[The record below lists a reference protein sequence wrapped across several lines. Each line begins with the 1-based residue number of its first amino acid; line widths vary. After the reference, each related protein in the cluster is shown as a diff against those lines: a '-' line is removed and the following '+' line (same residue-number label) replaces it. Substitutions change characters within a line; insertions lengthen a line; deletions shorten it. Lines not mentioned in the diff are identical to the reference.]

1 MLDKL
6 FKKPLELKIGDQTLQ
21 FSSVTDVA
29 FCLEG
34 RTSLSSAKLAELFA
48 LSGEELET
56 QAEKLA
62 GLNKTMFKILNSVV
76 DEPENIDRSM
86 RELDTQMF
94 SQDQNWR
101 DIIQSL
107 NKEQGDID
115 TIRVTVIMKYMKY
128 LSAVEDTIGYI
139 RAGMK
144 QNEGAVANGDVNK
157 PSEFETTWNLG
168 HLPEELKSST
178 QAENRA
184 ENPAETEF
192 KRLPKDT
199 AVSVKLSPG
208 EKMAV
213 RLASYP
219 GQLVATNDSVQYVDE
234 SGTTVL
240 NKGPNMVG
248 RSVKGTVKIDAAQ
261 KHVSRTHLSI
271 LITDGNALQLTDH
284 SSEGTFISSA
294 FIK

>member
-1 MLDKL
+1 MLEKL

-34 RTSLSSAKLAELFA
+34 RTSISSAKLAELFA
-48 LSGEELET
+48 LSAEELET
-56 QAEKLA
+56 QAQKLA
-62 GLNKTMFKILNSVV
+62 DLNKTMFKILNSVV

-128 LSAVEDTIGYI
+128 LSAVEDTIGHI

-144 QNEGAVANGDVNK
+144 QNEGTVANADANK
-157 PSEFETTWNLG
+157 LNDFEETWSLG
-168 HLPEELKSST
+168 HLREEVKSAT
-178 QAENRA
+178 QSEV
-184 ENPAETEF
+184 EF

-208 EKMAV
+208 MKMPV
-213 RLASYP
+213 RLATYP
-219 GQLVATNDSVQYVDE
+219 GQLVATDDKVQYVDD

-240 NKGPNMVG
+240 NKGENMVG
-248 RSVKGTVKIDAAQ
+248 RSVKSTVKIDAAQ

-271 LITDGNALQLTDH
+271 LLSDGNALQLTDH

-294 FIK
+294 FLK

>member
-34 RTSLSSAKLAELFA
+34 RTSISSAKLAELFA
-48 LSGEELET
+48 LSAEELET

-62 GLNKTMFKILNSVV
+62 GLNKTMFKILNTVV

-128 LSAVEDTIGYI
+128 LTAVEDTIGNI

-144 QNEGAVANGDVNK
+144 QNEAAVANGDTNK
-157 PSEFETTWNLG
+157 PNDFEATWSLG
-168 HLPEELKSST
+168 QLPAELKSAT
-178 QAENRA
+178 QADTQA
-184 ENPAETEF
+184 KTEF

-199 AVSVKLSPG
+199 AVSVTLPPG

-240 NKGPNMVG
+240 NKGANMVG
-248 RSVKGTVKIDAAQ
+248 RSVKGTVKIDAGQ

-271 LITDGNALQLTDH
+271 LISDGNALQLTDH
-284 SSEGTFISSA
+284 SSEGTYITADFLT
-294 FIK
+294 

>member
-1 MLDKL
+1 MLDNL

-34 RTSLSSAKLAELFA
+34 RTSISSAKLAELFA
-48 LSGEELET
+48 LSAEELET

-144 QNEGAVANGDVNK
+144 QNEGAVANKDEKNLNDFEATWSLGQLRDEVK
-157 PSEFETTWNLG
+157 ASAQSE
-168 HLPEELKSST
+168 
-178 QAENRA
+178 Q
-184 ENPAETEF
+184 EF
-192 KRLPKDT
+192 KRLPKDN
-199 AVSVKLSPG
+199 AVSVMLPPG
-208 EKMAV
+208 RRMDV

-219 GQLVATNDSVQYVDE
+219 CQLVATEDNVQLINVN
-234 SGTTVL
+234 GTTIL
-240 NKGPNMVG
+240 SNGSNIVG
-248 RSVKGTVKIDAAQ
+248 RSSKSTVQIDGAQ
-261 KHVSRTHLSI
+261 KEVSRKHLLI
-271 LITDGNALQLTDH
+271 LISDGNALQLTDT
-284 SSEGTFISSA
+284 SSEGTFITA
-294 FIK
+294 DFFK

>member
-34 RTSLSSAKLAELFA
+34 RTSISTVKLAELFT
-48 LSGEELET
+48 LSGEELEK
-56 QAEKLA
+56 QAYKLA
-62 GLNKTMFKILNSVV
+62 DLNKKMFKILNNIV

-107 NKEQGDID
+107 NKEQSEINA
-115 TIRVTVIMKYMKY
+115 IRVTVIMKYMKY
-128 LSAVEDTIGYI
+128 LSAVEDTIEHI

-144 QNEGAVANGDVNK
+144 QNTGAVANGDANK
-157 PSEFETTWNLG
+157 PNEFEETWSLNPLR
-168 HLPEELKSST
+168 EEVKSASQT
-178 QAENRA
+178 EA
-184 ENPAETEF
+184 EF

-199 AVSVKLSPG
+199 AVSVMLPPG
-208 EKMAV
+208 GKIGV
-213 RLASYP
+213 LLASYP
-219 GQLVATNDSVQYVDE
+219 GELVATNDKVQYIYD
-234 SGTTVL
+234 SGITVL
-240 NKGPNMVG
+240 NNGTNMIG
-248 RSVKGTVKIDAAQ
+248 RSVKSTVQIDPAQ
-261 KHVSRTHLSI
+261 KNVSRTHLSI
-271 LITDGNALQLTDH
+271 HISDGDALQLTDH
-284 SSEGTFISSA
+284 SSEGTFISSD
-294 FIK
+294 FTK

>member
-34 RTSLSSAKLAELFA
+34 RTAISSAKLAELFE
-48 LSGEELET
+48 LSADDLDK

-115 TIRVTVIMKYMKY
+115 AIRVTVIMKYMKY
-128 LSAVEDTIGYI
+128 LSAVEDTIAYI
-139 RAGMK
+139 RAGKK
-144 QNEGAVANGDVNK
+144 QNEGAVANADVIK
-157 PSEFETTWNLG
+157 PNEFEETWSLG
-168 HLPEELKSST
+168 HLREEVNSAM
-178 QAENRA
+178 QAETQG
-184 ENPAETEF
+184 ENQTGAEF

-199 AVSVKLSPG
+199 AVSVMLPPG

-219 GQLVATNDSVQYVDE
+219 GQILATNDAIQYVDE

-248 RSVKGTVKIDAAQ
+248 RSVKGTVKIDPAQ
-261 KHVSRTHLSI
+261 KHVSRTHFSI
-271 LITDGNALQLTDH
+271 LISDGNALQLTDH

>member
-6 FKKPLELKIGDQTLQ
+6 FKKPLALKVGDQTLQ
-21 FSSVTDVA
+21 FSSVTDIA

-34 RTSLSSAKLAELFA
+34 RTSISSAKLAELFA
-48 LSGEELET
+48 LSAEELDT
-56 QAEKLA
+56 QAQKLA
-62 GLNKTMFKILNSVV
+62 SLNKSMFKILNSIV
-76 DEPENIDRSM
+76 DEPDNIDRSM

-115 TIRVTVIMKYMKY
+115 AIRVTVIMKYMKY
-128 LSAVEDTIGYI
+128 LSAVEDAIDTI

-144 QNEGAVANGDVNK
+144 QNEGTVANGAVNK
-157 PSEFETTWNLG
+157 LNDFEETWGLG
-168 HLPEELKSST
+168 HLREEIKFDT
-178 QAENRA
+178 QVEAE
-184 ENPAETEF
+184 F
-192 KRLPKDT
+192 QRLPKDT
-199 AVSVKLSPG
+199 TVSVTLPPG
-208 EKMAV
+208 EKIGV

-219 GQLVATNDSVQYVDE
+219 GQLVATNGEVQYIDE

-240 NKGPNMVG
+240 NQGANMIG
-248 RSVKGTVKIDAAQ
+248 RSVKSTVKIDSAQ

-271 LITDGNALQLTDH
+271 RISEGNALKLTDH
-284 SSEGTFISSA
+284 SSEGTFINSD

>member
-34 RTSLSSAKLAELFA
+34 RTSISSAKLTELFA
-48 LSGEELET
+48 LSAEELET

-62 GLNKTMFKILNSVV
+62 GLNKTMFKILNTVV

-115 TIRVTVIMKYMKY
+115 AIRVTVIMKYMKY
-128 LSAVEDTIGYI
+128 LTAVEDTIGYI
-139 RAGMK
+139 RAGIK
-144 QNEGAVANGDVNK
+144 QSEGAVENGNGDANK
-157 PSEFETTWNLG
+157 RNEFEETWSLG
-168 HLPEELKSST
+168 HLSEEVKSAN
-178 QAENRA
+178 Q
-184 ENPAETEF
+184 AETEF

-199 AVSVKLSPG
+199 AVSVTLPPG

-219 GQLVATNDSVQYVDE
+219 GQLVATNDKVQYVDD

-240 NKGPNMVG
+240 NKGANMVG
-248 RSVKGTVKIDAAQ
+248 RSVKSTVKIDAAQ
-261 KHVSRTHLSI
+261 KHVSRTHFSI
-271 LITDGNALQLTDH
+271 LISDGNALQLTDH

-294 FIK
+294 YIK

>member
-1 MLDKL
+1 MFDKL

-34 RTSLSSAKLAELFA
+34 RTSISSAKLAELFA
-48 LSGEELET
+48 LSAEELET

-62 GLNKTMFKILNSVV
+62 GLNKTMFKILNTVV

-107 NKEQGDID
+107 NKGQGEID
-115 TIRVTVIMKYMKY
+115 AIRVTVIMKYMKY
-128 LSAVEDTIGYI
+128 LTAVEDTISYI

-144 QNEGAVANGDVNK
+144 QNEGAVANGAANK
-157 PSEFETTWNLG
+157 PNEFEETWSLG
-168 HLPEELKSST
+168 HIREDVKSAT
-178 QAENRA
+178 QAEA
-184 ENPAETEF
+184 EF

-199 AVSVKLSPG
+199 AVSVKLPPG
-208 EKMAV
+208 GSIGV
-213 RLASYP
+213 RLATYP
-219 GQLVATNDSVQYVDE
+219 GQLVATNDTVQYVDD

-240 NKGPNMVG
+240 NKGANMVG
-248 RSVKGTVKIDAAQ
+248 RSVKSTVKIDAAQ
-261 KHVSRTHLSI
+261 KHVSRTHFSI
-271 LITDGNALQLTDH
+271 LISDGNALQLTDH
-284 SSEGTFISSA
+284 SSEGTFISSD

>member
-1 MLDKL
+1 MLDNL

-34 RTSLSSAKLAELFA
+34 RTSISSAKLAELFA
-48 LSGEELET
+48 LSAEELET

-128 LSAVEDTIGYI
+128 LSAVEDTIGNI

-144 QNEGAVANGDVNK
+144 QNEGAVANGNGDTNK
-157 PSEFETTWNLG
+157 LNDFEETWSLG
-168 HLPEELKSST
+168 HLREEVKSAT
-178 QAENRA
+178 QAENQA
-184 ENPAETEF
+184 DAEF

-199 AVSVKLSPG
+199 AVSVILPPG
-208 EKMAV
+208 GSIGV

-219 GQLVATNDSVQYVDE
+219 GQLIATNDKVQYVDE

-240 NKGPNMVG
+240 SKGANMVG
-248 RSVKGTVKIDAAQ
+248 RSVKSTVKIDAAE

-271 LITDGNALQLTDH
+271 LISDGNALQLTDH
-284 SSEGTFISSA
+284 SSEGTYITADFLT
-294 FIK
+294 

>member
-1 MLDKL
+1 MLDNL
-6 FKKPLELKIGDQTLQ
+6 FKKPLELKIGEQTLQ
-21 FSSVTDVA
+21 FNSVSDVA

-34 RTSLSSAKLAELFA
+34 RTSISSTKLAELFA
-48 LSGEELET
+48 MSAEELEA

-76 DEPENIDRSM
+76 DEPDNIDRSM

-128 LSAVEDTIGYI
+128 LSAVEDTIGHI

-144 QNEGAVANGDVNK
+144 QNAGVEANSDANK
-157 PSEFETTWNLG
+157 ANDFEETWSLSQ
-168 HLPEELKSST
+168 LREEVKSAT
-178 QAENRA
+178 QAESQA
-184 ENPAETEF
+184 DAEF
-192 KRLPKDT
+192 KRLPKDQ
-199 AVSVKLSPG
+199 AVSVMLPPG
-208 EKMAV
+208 GKVDV
-213 RLASYP
+213 RLATYP
-219 GQLVATNDSVQYVDE
+219 GQLVATKDKVQYIDD

-240 NKGPNMVG
+240 NKGINMVG
-248 RSVKGTVKIDAAQ
+248 RSVKSAVKIDPAQ
-261 KHVSRTHLSI
+261 KHVSRTHLAI
-271 LITDGNALQLTDH
+271 LISDGNALQLTDQ
-284 SSEGTFISSA
+284 SSEGTFINSN